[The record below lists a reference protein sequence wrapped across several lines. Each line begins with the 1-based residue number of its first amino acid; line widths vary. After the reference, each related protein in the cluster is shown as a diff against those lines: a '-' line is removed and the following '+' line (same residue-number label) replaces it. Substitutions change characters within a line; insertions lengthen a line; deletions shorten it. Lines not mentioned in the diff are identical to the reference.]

1 MQSEARL
8 VEYTVL
14 DVEPTS
20 PRGAAG
26 KGQQQQ
32 QREQQGGRRGG
43 KRVTNAMIEVA
54 MSTDFGVNDN
64 THIALSHLVRY
75 ARQAAALRA
84 ARPRRAARGRRGVSA
99 HLAAIGDACAAAQ
112 SGRGAAGGA
121 DPVARRKQMS
131 TAAACAAVFVPYM
144 QDRAQV
150 EELGTLMIESAPV
163 VLTAPLW
170 KSLHLITRCRLRD
183 QRSPRTLRHHRGMLR
198 LWPLRRT
205 ESQRRRTMRLCPGHR
220 RTARC

>member
-1 MQSEARL
+1 MQRSSSSGERAAAAAARG
-8 VEYTVL
+8 TA
-14 DVEPTS
+14 
-20 PRGAAG
+20 GGQAA
-26 KGQQQQ
+26 
-32 QREQQGGRRGG
+32 GG

-54 MSTDFGVNDN
+54 LSTDFGVNDN

-112 SGRGAAGGA
+112 SGRGAVGGA

-170 KSLHLITRCRLRD
+170 KSLHSDCDTLLGTVTQVRYQGSRLTMPKGHVLPRPSLSTLVLFARPVPPSVPRRLQTCQNHVRCR
-183 QRSPRTLRHHRGMLR
+183 G
-198 LWPLRRT
+198 
-205 ESQRRRTMRLCPGHR
+205 
-220 RTARC
+220 A

>member
-1 MQSEARL
+1 M
-8 VEYTVL
+8 
-14 DVEPTS
+14 
-20 PRGAAG
+20 
-26 KGQQQQ
+26 
-32 QREQQGGRRGG
+32 
-43 KRVTNAMIEVA
+43 TNAMIEVA
-54 MSTDFGVNDN
+54 LSTDFGVNDN

-170 KSLHLITRCRLRD
+170 KSLHSDCDTLLGTVTRSVLHNRGRQALSSFVAATRSILSPQTLKLTCRTSSIPPPVVQGVCLR
-183 QRSPRTLRHHRGMLR
+183 STRG
-198 LWPLRRT
+198 
-205 ESQRRRTMRLCPGHR
+205 PGL
-220 RTARC
+220 